1 MLRAKFHTYHNIF
14 HEKPVIT
21 FTNECVVTNDPFWT
35 DVVELNTTIAL
46 GMELGDEEANIG
58 EK

>member
-1 MLRAKFHTYHNIF
+1 MKKN
-14 HEKPVIT
+14 

-58 EK
+58 EI